1 MTESALS
8 PQLRSSPRSKS
19 CQIGDASCR
28 PWLSIEPLE
37 HTQTPRRRIRY
48 GAPAR
53 LAGTLPNRNAS
64 SVLPPSSGC
73 FYSPIHR
80 TRMSDGRRGGDFVR
94 FTGAPCLLWIYSS
107 GHQSGLAI
115 AHSTGKFRLR
125 RMTKGQSVLQGKRK
139 LQDFLPSLCRFLP
152 CLLVFLVLG
161 FSGRAQ
167 VSPSSAP
174 AGPKQEYLVY
184 VVCESA
190 DKIVLIRFG
199 PGGARIESQ
208 MRIGLMP
215 MDVNGPH
222 GIAVSPDKQYF
233 YVSVGHGRPEG
244 SVWKYRA
251 GTDTVIKYTSLG
263 LFPATTDI
271 TPDGNFI
278 YVANANFH
286 GDMAP
291 SSISVV
297 ATDQMIE
304 VKRIPTCTMPHGS
317 RLNHAGTK
325 HYSACMMDDMLVE
338 IDTRKFAVDR
348 YFMLAQGKEMGMTGA
363 PAADSMG
370 DQKMSDQNMT
380 DPKTTDHNVSNH
392 KTSDH
397 KTLCTPTWAQPSNDG
412 SIVYVACNQSNEIVA
427 INTDTWTLARRFP
440 AGTGVYNLAM
450 TRDGRLIATNKRG
463 QSVSI
468 FDPATW
474 RELATIPT
482 QRKVVHGAV
491 VSPDDRYAF
500 ISVEGVGSEP
510 GTVEVIDL
518 GSLKTVATVDVPPQ
532 AAGIDFW
539 KMEPSTKMET
549 SKQ

>member
-1 MTESALS
+1 MMKGTAVSHREN
-8 PQLRSSPRSKS
+8 
-19 CQIGDASCR
+19 
-28 PWLSIEPLE
+28 
-37 HTQTPRRRIRY
+37 
-48 GAPAR
+48 R
-53 LAGTLPNRNAS
+53 LVACA
-64 SVLPPSSGC
+64 V
-73 FYSPIHR
+73 
-80 TRMSDGRRGGDFVR
+80 
-94 FTGAPCLLWIYSS
+94 
-107 GHQSGLAI
+107 
-115 AHSTGKFRLR
+115 
-125 RMTKGQSVLQGKRK
+125 
-139 LQDFLPSLCRFLP
+139 
-152 CLLVFLVLG
+152 VFLALG

-167 VSPSSAP
+167 NSAPPAP
-174 AGPKQEYLVY
+174 AGPTQDYLIY
-184 VVCESA
+184 VVCESV

-199 PGGARIESQ
+199 PGGAHIESQ
-208 MRIGLMP
+208 MRTGLMP

-222 GIAVSPDKQYF
+222 GIAVSPDKEYF
-233 YVSVGHGRPEG
+233 YVSEGHGRPEG

-286 GDMAP
+286 GDMVP

-338 IDTRKFAVDR
+338 IDARKFAVDR
-348 YFMLAQGKEMGMTGA
+348 YFMLAPGKEMGMSGS
-363 PAADSMG
+363 PAAHSMG
-370 DQKMSDQNMT
+370 DQKMT
-380 DPKTTDHNVSNH
+380 EH
-392 KTSDH
+392 KPV
-397 KTLCTPTWAQPSNDG
+397 CTPTWAQPSNDG

-427 INTDTWTLARRFP
+427 IKTDTWTLARRFP

-450 TRDGRLIATNKRG
+450 TKDGRLIATNKRG

-468 FDPATW
+468 FDPVTG
-474 RELATIPT
+474 RELAKIPT

-518 GSLKTVATVDVPPQ
+518 SSLKTVATVDVGPQ

-539 KMEPSTKMET
+539 KMEPS
-549 SKQ
+549 KQ